1 MRVARP
7 ALRRLLSAI
16 TLAVFMMASMGV
28 MPNPATLSRWLGGT
42 AERHPCEGHSCGC
55 GSAHDCWTNCCC
67 HTPEQRL
74 AWAIRE
80 GVQPPAFVKY
90 TQAQWIAAANAVKP
104 GSASCGGCVA
114 GVQAKLARGEK
125 GCGEACGEATR
136 TASTS
141 GASISALGCKAQGS
155 LLAFTVPFAMP
166 AAHAITLVAL
176 PRPDFGRPVAWRL
189 PACITLDTNAP
200 PPRAA

>member
-1 MRVARP
+1 MGARP
-7 ALRRLLSAI
+7 FIRRSLAVI
-16 TLAVFMMASMGV
+16 TLAVFVVASMGV
-28 MPNPATLSRWLGGT
+28 MPSPASLVRWFGGV
-42 AERHPCEGHSCGC
+42 AARHPCEGHSCGC
-55 GSAHDCWTNCCC
+55 GTAHDCWTSCCC

-114 GVQAKLARGEK
+114 GVQAKLARGERSCVDSCTAGARK
-125 GCGEACGEATR
+125 G
-136 TASTS
+136 STV
-141 GASISALGCKAQGS
+141 GTSITALGCKAQGT
-155 LLAFTVPFAMP
+155 LLAFTVPFAMC
-166 AAHAITLVAL
+166 AAPCIAVVAL
-176 PRPDFGRPVAWRL
+176 PRPAFERTAAWRL
-189 PACITLDTNAP
+189 PTGPALDTNAP